1 MDDAYRKLFSNKTVT
16 VGDSDEVFHLGDV
29 TATRFADIGR
39 EDPAVMKA
47 LLDQVMQEEPDAWYH
62 LQATIQQLKM
72 KQNLCQRQLQD
83 AKDAVTWRER
93 RDEMNDVSSAV
104 PLQQEGHIHIVLIT
118 GFESF
123 NTDLYGNASRQIAAK
138 MPDVR
143 MSVFNDRDI
152 HERPDDLEA
161 ALKSASV
168 FFASLIVDYEEALWL
183 RERARHIPTRFVFES
198 ALELMSLNKIGTFTM
213 EPKGKS
219 QGAPPAVKKLLSLFG
234 SKKEEDRMLGY
245 LSFLKIG
252 PKILKFIPGMPSR
265 HSSQISHCRMST
277 GERAY
282 DLQTWLMVYNYWTQG
297 GSENIENMAQYMV
310 GRLRGT
316 TTVGC
321 AAPVETPNTGCVHPD
336 HDGVFATP
344 QEYLTWY
351 QMHGRVQEDAP
362 TVAILL
368 YRKHV
373 ITNQHYINDLIRLFE
388 DDGLKPLP
396 IFITGIEAHTVVRD
410 VLTSQTEQQRIASGS
425 QKRDTLRGDAIPV
438 DAVVNTIGFPLVGGP
453 AGSMEAGRQADIA
466 QAILTAKNIP
476 YIVAAPLLVQN
487 LESWMADGVA
497 GLQSVVLYSLPELDG
512 SVDTVPL
519 GGLVGDNIFL
529 IPERVKKLTARVKK
543 WTGLRK
549 KPVHERKLAVLL
561 YGFPPGVGAVG
572 TAALLNVPQ
581 SLKSLLL
588 RLKQEVIYLC
598 FNAPNTRSWRLGIR
612 CG

>member
-1 MDDAYRKLFSNKTVT
+1 M
-16 VGDSDEVFHLGDV
+16 
-29 TATRFADIGR
+29 
-39 EDPAVMKA
+39 M
-47 LLDQVMQEEPDAWYH
+47 
-62 LQATIQQLKM
+62 
-72 KQNLCQRQLQD
+72 
-83 AKDAVTWRER
+83 
-93 RDEMNDVSSAV
+93 
-104 PLQQEGHIHIVLIT
+104 
-118 GFESF
+118 
-123 NTDLYGNASRQIAAK
+123 
-138 MPDVR
+138 
-143 MSVFNDRDI
+143 
-152 HERPDDLEA
+152 
-161 ALKSASV
+161 
-168 FFASLIVDYEEALWL
+168 
-183 RERARHIPTRFVFES
+183 
-198 ALELMSLNKIGTFTM
+198 
-213 EPKGKS
+213 
-219 QGAPPAVKKLLSLFG
+219 
-234 SKKEEDRMLGY
+234 
-245 LSFLKIG
+245 
-252 PKILKFIPGMPSR
+252 
-265 HSSQISHCRMST
+265 T

-297 GSENIENMAQYMV
+297 GSENIENMVQYMAS
-310 GRLRGT
+310 RLRGT
-316 TTVGC
+316 TTVRV
-321 AAPVETPNTGCVHPD
+321 AAPMETPNTGCVHPD
-336 HDGVFATP
+336 YDGVFASP

-362 TVAILL
+362 IVAILL

-373 ITNQHYINDLIRLFE
+373 ITNQQYINDLIRLFE

-410 VLTSQTEQQRIASGS
+410 VLTSQTEQQRIASGK
-425 QKRDTLRGDAIPV
+425 QKRDTLRGDAISV

-549 KPVHERKLAVLL
+549 KPAHERKLAVLL

-572 TAALLNVPQ
+572 TAALLNVPR

-588 RLKQEVIYLC
+588 RLKQEVISLLD
-598 FNAPNTRSWRLGIR
+598 ATLTHVTRDRGVSGL
-612 CG
+612 